1 MKKRMFVYYL
11 IVTACLFHL
20 LVPNVVFGQAAQVFN
35 KYKETFKHPDVH
47 TYFPDV
53 LNAFKDPE
61 IQQFLTSALIS
72 RFAGTPRSVRDLY
85 AETDDSILCL
95 LLLDHQFGELFR
107 DDQFHAVV
115 RSSTQIDELVR
126 LIRTLEPRA
135 REECPVLRSVPT
147 TLAIVS
153 GYGQKGP
160 PETPLQDPFVVEVRD
175 QYGDPL
181 SGENVTFKV
190 REGKGSGS
198 LSPTMPRPNNLGQ
211 YQTYLTLGSS
221 AGEIWVDASVG
232 DIALPQTFTATT
244 LEERRATTLTYI
256 GTVQTGPPNTALKQ
270 FTVQVKDQYNKPFS
284 SDDVLVT
291 FKIVKDFVTFEIVED
306 DGEGGLSEVN
316 TANQG
321 EAQSLKK
328 EIKIKPNSDG
338 LALVTLTF
346 GSRVGVYYVAAAI
359 KGNLLL
365 QTFFVAIAVDESS
378 GPGAPSV
385 HALVQGDISAADV
398 QVLLT
403 QAKAL
408 PETIQADPAHQH
420 RIAVL
425 EQLLATLTE
434 VPVVPKQTA
443 LLLNY
448 PNPFNPETWIPYQ
461 LSEAADVTLS
471 IYSVEG
477 NLVRT
482 LMLGHQTA
490 GVYKSKSQTAYWD
503 GRNEFGEPVASGLY
517 FYTLTAGDFTAT
529 RKMLI
534 RK

>member
-1 MKKRMFVYYL
+1 MKKRMFVYCFIL
-11 IVTACLFHL
+11 TACLFHL
-20 LVPNVVFGQAAQVFN
+20 LVPGVVFGRAVQVFS
-35 KYKETFKHPDVH
+35 KYKETFRHPDV
-47 TYFPDV
+47 YAFFPPV
-53 LNAFKDPE
+53 LRAFKTAP
-61 IQQFLTSALIS
+61 SAALNPVLIS
-72 RFAGTPRSVRDLY
+72 RFADKPRSIRNLY
-85 AETDDSILCL
+85 KGTHDSILCL

-115 RSSTQIDELVR
+115 RSPRQIDELVR
-126 LIRTLEPRA
+126 LIRTLKPRE
-135 REECPVLRSVPT
+135 REECPVLPSVPT
-147 TLAIVS
+147 TLSIVL

-160 PETPLQDPFVVEVRD
+160 PETPLKDPFVVEVRD

-181 SGENVTFKV
+181 SGVDVTFEV
-190 REGKGSGS
+190 REDKGSGS
-198 LSPTMPRPNNLGQ
+198 LSPTMPRPNNPGQ

-221 AGEIWVDASVG
+221 AGEIWVDASVAG
-232 DIALPQTFTATT
+232 GIALPQTFTATAT
-244 LEERRATTLTYI
+244 TPEERRATTLTFI
-256 GTVQTGPPNTALKQ
+256 GLVQTGRPNTALGQ
-270 FTVQVKDQYNKPFS
+270 PFIVAVKDQYNKLLSGVP
-284 SDDVLVT
+284 
-291 FKIVKDFVTFEIVED
+291 VTFEIEGD
-306 DGEGGLSEVN
+306 DGGFSPID
-316 TANQG
+316 TDNQG

-328 EIKIKPNSDG
+328 EIEIETGPGG
-338 LALVTLTF
+338 LASVTLTF
-346 GSRVGVYYVAAAI
+346 GSRVGVYYVKATV
-359 KGNLLL
+359 KGVFPS
-365 QTFFVAIAVDESS
+365 QTFVAIAVDELS

-403 QAKAL
+403 QAKTL
-408 PETIQADPAHQH
+408 PETVQADPAHQH

-434 VPVVPKQTA
+434 VPVVPKRTA

-461 LSEAADVTLS
+461 LSAAADVTVS
-471 IYSVEG
+471 IYSVDG

-482 LMLGHQTA
+482 LILGHQTV
-490 GVYKSKSQTAYWD
+490 GVYKSKNRAAYWD
-503 GRNEFGEPVASGLY
+503 GRNEYGERVASGLY